1 MSQTIVE
8 SMFLT
13 ALWVNL
19 KGIITVRRS
28 ETKLLMQVISFDHN
42 CINYYIIF
50 IFFMPSFWQ
59 TSIHFMHFDKS
70 NEMDSIIRCK
80 YKWVFSVLRLQF
92 LPKFWT
98 FSKHYQLQ
106 VVTQKSEKRF
116 CLHLWTMIFPLIT
129 TICCSQ
135 VMILT
140 QKPSKLHY
148 LHWSYSMIFWKYSSG

>member
-1 MSQTIVE
+1 MAQTLVE
-8 SMFLT
+8 SLFLT

-106 VVTQKSEKRF
+106 VKSPLWNVSMRF
-116 CLHLWTMIFPLIT
+116 QWQVDQLKFKQQLLIF
-129 TICCSQ
+129 
-135 VMILT
+135 
-140 QKPSKLHY
+140 SKQLQ
-148 LHWSYSMIFWKYSSG
+148 FWF